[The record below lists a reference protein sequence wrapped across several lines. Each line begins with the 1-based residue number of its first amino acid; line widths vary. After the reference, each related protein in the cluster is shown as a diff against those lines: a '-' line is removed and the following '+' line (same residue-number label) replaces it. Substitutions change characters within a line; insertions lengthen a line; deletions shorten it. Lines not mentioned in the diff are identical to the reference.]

1 MAHLF
6 YQFCEFYSW
15 SLLNESYYEIPEENQ
30 EKILLTFK
38 KSLMWQTVV
47 QMIKVY
53 TFRTLSLVQSSQMC
67 CKPNL

>member
-1 MAHLF
+1 MANLF
-6 YQFCEFYSW
+6 YQFCEFYLW
-15 SLLNESYYEIPEENQ
+15 SLLNGSYYEIPEENQ
-30 EKILLTFK
+30 GKFLLSCK

-53 TFRTLSLVQSSQMC
+53 TFRALSLVRSSQMC